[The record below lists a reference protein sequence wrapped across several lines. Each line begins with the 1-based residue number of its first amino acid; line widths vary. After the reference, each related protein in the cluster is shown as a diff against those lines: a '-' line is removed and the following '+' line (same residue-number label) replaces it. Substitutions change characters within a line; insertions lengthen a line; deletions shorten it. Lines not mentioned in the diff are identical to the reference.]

1 MKTVYL
7 ILKSY
12 FLKKKMDFL
21 NYIVGNKLIL
31 IPVLYI
37 IGYIIKNSN
46 LVRNKFIPLILL
58 AVGIVLSVLMGGD
71 TVINNIV
78 QGILVTGATVMT
90 DQMIRQST
98 RAD

>member
-1 MKTVYL
+1 
-7 ILKSY
+7 
-12 FLKKKMDFL
+12 MDFL

-37 IGYIIKNSN
+37 LGYIIKNTN
-46 LVRNKFIPLILL
+46 LVRNKYIPVLLLGAGILL
-58 AVGIVLSVLMGGD
+58 SVFMGGD

>member
-1 MKTVYL
+1 
-7 ILKSY
+7 
-12 FLKKKMDFL
+12 MDFL

-37 IGYIIKNSN
+37 VGYVIKNAKIIKN
-46 LVRNKFIPLILL
+46 KYIPIILL
-58 AVGIVLSVLMGGD
+58 IIGIILSVFMGGD
-71 TVINNIV
+71 TIINNIV

-98 RAD
+98 RDD

>member
-1 MKTVYL
+1 
-7 ILKSY
+7 
-12 FLKKKMDFL
+12 MDFL

-46 LVRNKFIPLILL
+46 IVRNKFIPLILL

-71 TVINNIV
+71 TIINNIV

>member
-1 MKTVYL
+1 
-7 ILKSY
+7 
-12 FLKKKMDFL
+12 MDFL

-37 IGYIIKNSN
+37 VGYVIKNANIIKN
-46 LVRNKFIPLILL
+46 KYIPIILL
-58 AVGIVLSVLMGGD
+58 IIGIMMSVFMGGD
-71 TVINNIV
+71 TIINNIV

-98 RAD
+98 RDD

>member
-1 MKTVYL
+1 
-7 ILKSY
+7 
-12 FLKKKMDFL
+12 MDFL

-37 IGYIIKNSN
+37 IGYIIKNTN
-46 LVRNKFIPLILL
+46 IVRNKFIPLILL
-58 AVGIVLSVLMGGD
+58 ALGIILAVLMGGD
-71 TVINNIV
+71 TIINNIV

-98 RAD
+98 RND

>member
-1 MKTVYL
+1 
-7 ILKSY
+7 
-12 FLKKKMDFL
+12 MDFL